1 MDSKPVTRSDS
12 RSADVNYKGLKE
24 KTDNPTKQ
32 QSAKRINTKPTRQN
46 NSPTYKTSTYKR
58 KKTLQNLKR
67 NTKKYQQL
75 RKSNN
80 EASKKS
86 RRKKQERNR
95 ILEIEEAI
103 QEKRNQDLRRSLN
116 VYTQEINKIKV
127 DIVEL
132 IKSCKICN
140 KTQFVK
146 DFLDKENRTTNDF
159 IDVKHYIEQNAACK
173 GLLG

>member
-12 RSADVNYKGLKE
+12 RSADVNYKGLKG
-24 KTDNPTKQ
+24 KTDNPNPTKQ
-32 QSAKRINTKPTRQN
+32 QSAKRINTKPT
-46 NSPTYKTSTYKR
+46 YKTSTY
-58 KKTLQNLKR
+58 
-67 NTKKYQQL
+67 KKYQQL

-86 RRKKQERNR
+86 RKKKQERNR
-95 ILEIEEAI
+95 MLEIEEVI
-103 QEKRNQDLRRSLN
+103 QERRNQDLRRTLN

-127 DIVEL
+127 DIVDL
-132 IKSCKICN
+132 IKACKICN

-146 DFLDKENRTTNDF
+146 DFLDKENKTTNDF

-173 GLLG
+173 GLPE